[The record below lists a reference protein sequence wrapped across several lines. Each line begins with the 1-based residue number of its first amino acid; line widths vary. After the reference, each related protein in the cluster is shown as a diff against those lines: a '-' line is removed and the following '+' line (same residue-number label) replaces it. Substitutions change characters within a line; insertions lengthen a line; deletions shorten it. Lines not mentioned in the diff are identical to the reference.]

1 MAEDAGVMP
10 IGSVMQTPIRAG
22 QVTTTEGDA
31 KPAVFHDDAAA
42 TIVWE
47 NYQKAKGYVENNA
60 WLLEWQETDILYQ
73 SPIPN
78 RFQRVEQGRPARISR
93 FLVAKFT
100 RTLARAIKRGLF
112 AEQYPFFL
120 RKTGKTT
127 EQQIDAW
134 SALIG
139 KLLKRMNFKYHSGL
153 MINCQVLQGTGIV
166 KVGCEVRERTKKK
179 RVRKTA
185 AIKPEMPAGPSK
197 EVPTTESDEFELKP
211 ETVTESWPFI
221 EYRRLGTALFDE
233 KWCTPDK
240 PDESA
245 GYVVDVDYVNFGDL
259 QRMRKLAC
267 YKNIPDE
274 ETLKAYF
281 FRRQEGSAAPGSSVE
296 QSMSS
301 QGSMVTHAAER
312 NKATDADPLNTP
324 LLLIEQWDTRT
335 TKTILVYEDRK
346 LLIRNDS
353 HDWDSSLHFTA
364 TWWPIDNCGYGMGV
378 GRLTGGDQRI
388 NQGVTN
394 ESLKMIAYPFNAPIL
409 VARGENSPTQNTITR
424 MGGYQQVDVPI
435 GGDVR
440 KAMAFMEMPPVPADA
455 WRIIEASQHG
465 GEDLVGASPQ
475 AQQGN
480 VGPSG
485 SSMVRTA
492 FGAGRVAA
500 MSDQNVA
507 DPIDSFAEG
516 VIIPTVNFLVQWVK
530 EKMPMREI
538 RQILSDEHA
547 AVIENTIAEDSFID
561 AEFEVDVLA
570 GAKLAARQGIA
581 QLIPFFLQ
589 IVQQPQLMQ
598 YLHQRGWTIDF
609 KVIADLFMQVSELT
623 QQDDIFRPLTPQ
635 EMKTLQAMSPDLQKV
650 KGQVAVEQ
658 VRGQN
663 KQQEIKAKGDV
674 DLANKA
680 AEIAMEH
687 TAGSV
692 PLERA
697 QGLLERGTD
706 KAELQNGLPDVMQQ

>member
-1 MAEDAGVMP
+1 MAERAGTMP
-10 IGSVMQTPIRAG
+10 IGHQLQTPIRAE
-22 QVTTTEGDA
+22 QATTTEGNVEAPQFMDQ
-31 KPAVFHDDAAA
+31 AAA

-78 RFQRVEQGRPARISR
+78 RFQRVEQGRPPRVSR

-120 RKTGKTT
+120 RATGKTT
-127 EQQIDAW
+127 TQQIDAW

-153 MINCQVLQGTGIV
+153 AINCQTLQGTCIV
-166 KVGCEVRERTKKK
+166 KVGCEVRERVKKR
-179 RVRKTA
+179 RVRKSQP
-185 AIKPEMPAGPSK
+185 IKAEMPAGNSQ
-197 EVPTTESDEFELKP
+197 EVPTVESDDFELKP

-221 EYRRLGTALFDE
+221 EYRRLGTTLFDE

-245 GYVVDVDYVNFGDL
+245 GYVIDVDYVNFGDL
-259 QRMRKLAC
+259 QEMRQLAC

-274 ETLKAYF
+274 ETLKQYF
-281 FRRQEGSAAPGSSVE
+281 FQRQEGSAAPGSSVE

-301 QGSMVTHAAER
+301 QGSMVTHASER
-312 NKATDADPLNTP
+312 NKTTDANPLNAP

-335 TKTILVYEDRK
+335 TKTLLVYEGRM
-346 LLIRNDS
+346 LLIRNED

-364 TWWPIDNCGYGMGV
+364 TWWPIDNCGYGMGT
-378 GRLTGGDQRI
+378 GRLTGADQRI

-394 ESLKMIAYPFNAPIL
+394 EALKMIAYPFNAPIL
-409 VARGENSPTQNTITR
+409 VARGENSPTQNTIAR

-440 KAMAFMEMPPVPADA
+440 KAMAFMEMPPVPNDA
-455 WRIIEASQHG
+455 WRMLEASQHG

-475 AQQGN
+475 MQQGN
-480 VGPSG
+480 VGSPG
-485 SSMVRTA
+485 SSVVRTA
-492 FGAGRVAA
+492 TGANRVAG

-507 DPIDSFAEG
+507 DPIESFSEG
-516 VIIPTVNFLVQWVK
+516 VIIPTIEFLVQWVK

-538 RQILSDEHA
+538 REILSAAHA
-547 AVIENTIAEDSFID
+547 KVIEDTLAEDSFIE
-561 AEFEVDVLA
+561 AQFEVDVLA

-589 IVQQPQLMQ
+589 IVQQPQLME

-623 QQDDIFRPLTPQ
+623 QQGDIFRMLTPE
-635 EMKTLQAMSPDLQKV
+635 EMKTVQAMNPSLQKV

-663 KQQEIKAKGDV
+663 KQAEIKTKGDV
-674 DLANKA
+674 DLANKG

-687 TAGSV
+687 VAGAT
-692 PLERA
+692 PLVRA
-697 QGLLERGTD
+697 EGLLERSSDTNT
-706 KAELQNGLPDVMQQ
+706 LQNGLPDTMQQ